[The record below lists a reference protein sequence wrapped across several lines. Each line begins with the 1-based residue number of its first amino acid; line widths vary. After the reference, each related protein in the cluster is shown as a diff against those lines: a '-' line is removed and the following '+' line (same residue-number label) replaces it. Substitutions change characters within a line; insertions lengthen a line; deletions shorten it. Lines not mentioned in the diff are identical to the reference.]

1 MIKENT
7 IYFDHLE
14 EARDFEHLLH
24 DLITPIQNE
33 FQVEL
38 TLRDGQLIFIG
49 KQTHID
55 ELISF
60 IQELRSIHQ
69 RIRLNRNTVQLA
81 YNAWQQGEPHPL
93 DKLTNWRIEVGARKP
108 DVYPRTVGQ
117 QQYVELLNRCNIT
130 FGIGPAGTGK
140 TYLAMAKAVSSLLQ
154 EEVSRIILTRPAIEA
169 GESLG
174 FLPGDFKQKVDP
186 YLRPLFDALHDML
199 PAEALEKYMERG
211 IIEVA
216 PLAYMRG
223 RTLNHAYIILD
234 EAQNTTR
241 QQMLMFLTRLGYE
254 SKCVV
259 TGDSSQ
265 IDLPNAHASGL
276 LEARAALK
284 QIDGLGIC
292 ELGNEDVIR
301 HPLIQRIIEQYDTYR
316 KELS

>member
-55 ELISF
+55 ELIPF

-81 YNAWQQGEPHPL
+81 YTAWKQGEPHPL

-199 PAEALEKYMERG
+199 PVEALEKYMERG

-259 TGDSSQ
+259 TGDPSQ

-301 HPLIQRIIEQYDTYR
+301 HPLIQRIIEQYDAYR
-316 KELS
+316 KERS

>member
-24 DLITPIQNE
+24 DLLTPIQNE

-81 YNAWQQGEPHPL
+81 YTAWQQGEPHPL

-259 TGDSSQ
+259 TGDPSQ

-292 ELGNEDVIR
+292 ELSNEDVIR
-301 HPLIQRIIEQYDTYR
+301 HPLIQRIIEQYDAYR
-316 KELS
+316 KERS